1 MLFVFPLLALAAMP
15 LAPSAVL
22 ESPTRH
28 VRSSDA
34 YVTSL
39 LRDGF
44 YRSPTFARLIARL
57 EHSDL
62 IIHIETSQML
72 PAGIEGR
79 LILLPLA
86 HGTRYVRIQ
95 IGVHESHADA
105 VALLAHEL
113 EHAQEVADAPG
124 VTDLTAL
131 VALYERIGFR
141 RGWGEV
147 RDRGGAGHGEAGQA
161 RTRLISEGR
170 SLAMRSCGASSA
182 SRTSTGGRCPWG
194 AGRRSRC
201 GTCRPS

>member
-28 VRSSDA
+28 VRSSDP

-44 YRSPTFARLIARL
+44 YRSPTFARLITRL

-62 IIHIETSQML
+62 IIHVEASLLL
-72 PAGIEGR
+72 PAGIEGHM
-79 LILLPLA
+79 ILLPLA

-95 IGVHESHADA
+95 IGVHQSHADA

-113 EHAQEVADAPG
+113 EHAQELADAPD
-124 VTDLTAL
+124 VRDTAGL
-131 VALYERIGFR
+131 VALYERIG
-141 RGWGEV
+141 
-147 RDRGGAGHGEAGQA
+147 
-161 RTRLISEGR
+161 
-170 SLAMRSCGASSA
+170 
-182 SRTSTGGRCPWG
+182 
-194 AGRRSRC
+194 RSR
-201 GTCRPS
+201 GRGEYETEEAQAMARQVRRELV